1 MKILIAEDDVPSR
14 RLLETIL
21 KNLGHE
27 IVSFADGKQAAEFY
41 ANNDISI
48 IISDWMMPVMDG
60 LEFCKVVRADPKSV
74 YTYFILLTAKC
85 DRESYLDA
93 MKAGVDDFL
102 SKPLD
107 STQLMIRLHVAE
119 RLVSHME
126 HIVKLESMLL
136 TICAWTKQ
144 VKVGPDQWVPI
155 DEFLHDQLGFRLTHG
170 ISPAAAKLLETAG
183 TPMPPGV
190 PTPPPAQ

>member
-1 MKILIAEDDVPSR
+1 MKILIAEDDAPSR

-27 IVSFADGKQAAEFY
+27 IVTFGDGKQAADYY

-48 IISDWMMPVMDG
+48 IISDWMMPAMDG

-119 RLVSHME
+119 RLVMHME
-126 HIVKLESMLL
+126 HIVKLESTLL

-144 VKVGPDQWVPI
+144 VKVGPDEWVPI
-155 DEFLHDQLGFRLTHG
+155 DEFLHEQMGLRLTHG
-170 ISPAAAKLLETAG
+170 ISPAAAKLLETAANQ
-183 TPMPPGV
+183 
-190 PTPPPAQ
+190 PPPAPVPEP